1 MIYAFTLVDDQGQ
14 TQFGL
19 VTADEPH
26 KDLLFL
32 AHDYL
37 LEAFP
42 DHTVLEIDPDIEP
55 LVDSQY
61 SGIALLTTV

>member
-19 VTADEPH
+19 VTAGDRCEA
-26 KDLLFL
+26 FI
-32 AHDYL
+32 YL
-37 LEAFP
+37 EDAFP
-42 DHTVLEIDPDIEP
+42 DHTELEIDSDIEA
-55 LVDSQY
+55 LVNSQY